1 MDEDSRGPR
10 TAETER
16 LAAYLRRAALAHC
29 ARYAAT
35 EADLARIL
43 ERKAL
48 RRLALVASDD
58 PPDRSAVDDL
68 VARTVA
74 SCRQLGLVDDRGYAE
89 LKVGSGRRRGL
100 SSARLT
106 ETLAARGVDRGTIA
120 ETLAEDG
127 TDDRRAAL
135 IFARR
140 KRIGP
145 WRRAIHPD
153 DPDGGD
159 GAAGVHDVS
168 GTDDTSGDGL
178 DRRDRRRT
186 ADPRQRD
193 LAILCRN
200 GHSPTIA
207 RWVVS
212 LDLDSAEAALDS
224 DDESQ
229 NGIPQ
234 K

>member
-1 MDEDSRGPR
+1 MTDEAVPGRAK
-10 TAETER
+10 AEMER
-16 LAAYLRRAALAHC
+16 LATYLRRAALAHC

-48 RRLALVASDD
+48 RRLALAAGED
-58 PPDRSAVDDL
+58 PPDRSAVGAA
-68 VARTVA
+68 VAETVA
-74 SCRQLGLVDDRGYAE
+74 ACRKLGLVDDRGYAE

-120 ETLAEDG
+120 ETLAEEG

-135 IFARR
+135 LFARR

-145 WRRAIHPD
+145 WRRPSGED
-153 DPDGGD
+153 DPAGAD
-159 GAAGVHDVS
+159 GA
-168 GTDDTSGDGL
+168 DDETREDF
-178 DRRDRRRT
+178 DHRNRRRT

-200 GHSPTIA
+200 GHPPNIA
-207 RWVVS
+207 RWVVG
-212 LDLDSAEAALDS
+212 LDLESAETALRS
-224 DDESQ
+224 NE
-229 NGIPQ
+229 GLE